1 MLPTAGREFTKRTSV
16 SVSSTFALSSASLEN
31 NPAPPAPPAERDDKY
46 KRLCSLEE
54 DLRVRLAAVQRKKQA
69 HLLVLRRVE
78 EHAFVN
84 EGGPQEGD
92 NDDVTA
98 SIRGVPAPFE
108 ELGSRLQLD
117 ADGGGLRLDA
127 NEGRYVSSP
136 DVRLNR
142 QDGVTP
148 VQIAVL
154 ESNLAHWED
163 ESDGNKKFTISL
175 Q

>member
-1 MLPTAGREFTKRTSV
+1 M
-16 SVSSTFALSSASLEN
+16 
-31 NPAPPAPPAERDDKY
+31 
-46 KRLCSLEE
+46 
-54 DLRVRLAAVQRKKQA
+54 
-69 HLLVLRRVE
+69 LRRVE